1 MEWVYLAGS
10 VASLISVLVVVL
22 GLARRKQM
30 ISESGFKML
39 FSLMTLIGLIG
50 IGVFT
55 MLVSDNEGIQNAGIA
70 ITIGGGVMLC
80 IATFIIVM
88 TSAEEREREQK

>member
-1 MEWVYLAGS
+1 
-10 VASLISVLVVVL
+10 
-22 GLARRKQM
+22 M

-55 MLVSDNEGIQNAGIA
+55 MLVSDNEGIQNAGMV

-80 IATFIIVM
+80 IATFIIVLSS
-88 TSAEEREREQK
+88 TEEREREQKNSYSLRLAISSIVQI